1 MALPKS
7 LVATLTPDELT
18 FLAEEDRVQIVP
30 LFSMTRVR
38 LLSGIYGP
46 FQPPSATTV
55 PLWLALSL
63 KKKRKCR
70 IVPPEW
76 MSADRLQALL
86 KDEKEN
92 AEGFEP
98 LPRRFIETSKVLLDL
113 ASDDLYSPTMLR
125 SLLKDLREVR
135 QAKIRLGL
143 QSEGVMR
150 GSYLQVTNLTPL
162 ELSELKPFLV
172 KAMGMMQSL
181 EPRGDE
187 EEGQGNDGAL
197 GGYTQQSI

>member
-7 LVATLTPDELT
+7 LQRGMTPDELT
-18 FLAEEDRVQIVP
+18 FLAEEDVIDIVP

-46 FQPPSATTV
+46 FQPPSAAKV

-63 KKKRKCR
+63 KRKRKCR
-70 IVPPEW
+70 IVPPAWLSVEQV
-76 MSADRLQALL
+76 QAVL
-86 KDEKEN
+86 KDEREN
-92 AEGFEP
+92 LEGFMP
-98 LPRRFIETSKVLLDL
+98 LPRRFIEMSKVLLDV
-113 ASDDLYSPTMLR
+113 ASDDISQPSQLR

-172 KAMGMMQSL
+172 KAMGIMQGL
-181 EPRGDE
+181 EARTDEDE
-187 EEGQGNDGAL
+187 EEAGPSGSLSQDHD
-197 GGYTQQSI
+197 

>member
-1 MALPKS
+1 MALPKH
-7 LVATLTPDELT
+7 LQNGLTPDELT
-18 FLAEEDRVQIVP
+18 FLAEEETIDIVP

-46 FQPPSATTV
+46 FTPPSSAKV

-63 KKKRKCR
+63 KRKRKCR

-76 MSADRLQALL
+76 LSIDRVQNVL
-86 KDEKEN
+86 KEEREN
-92 AEGFEP
+92 AESFCS
-98 LPRRFIETSKVLLDL
+98 LPRRFIEISKVLLDV
-113 ASDDLYSPTMLR
+113 AQDDSMQPSLLR

-135 QAKIRLGL
+135 QAKIRIGL

-172 KAMGMMQSL
+172 KAMGIMQSL
-181 EPRGDE
+181 EPRGDDDEDE
-187 EEGQGNDGAL
+187 EEGQ
-197 GGYTQQSI
+197 